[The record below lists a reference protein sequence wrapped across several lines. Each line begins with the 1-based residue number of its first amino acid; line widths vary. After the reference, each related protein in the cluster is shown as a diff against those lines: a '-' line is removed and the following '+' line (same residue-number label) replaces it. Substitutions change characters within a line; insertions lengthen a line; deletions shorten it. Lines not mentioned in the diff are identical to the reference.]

1 MTLTP
6 QANRTRY
13 DRPFKARIASLD
25 GSFSF
30 PCLMEDISAGG
41 VRLWIDISAPRVDL
55 TEFDLLLSA
64 SGQVRRRCRLLWRSD
79 SNIGAYFIPHDGKSR
94 PDATVAGSPERHGKT
109 AHQVEGPDRYSAES
123 ARLADEAHPR
133 ARGLH

>member
-1 MTLTP
+1 MTISV
-6 QANRTRY
+6 QASRTRY

-41 VRLWIDISAPRVDL
+41 VRLWVDISAPQVDL
-55 TEFDLLLSA
+55 TEFNLLLSA
-64 SGQVRRRCRLLWRSD
+64 SGQVRRRCRMLWRSD
-79 SNIGAYFIPHDGKSR
+79 SNIGALFIQADGKGRIDTPAASSLELR
-94 PDATVAGSPERHGKT
+94 GNYQIGSPER
-109 AHQVEGPDRYSAES
+109 YSADSLRAGTE
-123 ARLADEAHPR
+123 LHLR